1 MNKTEDFF
9 FPENF
14 FGFCLLFRTFV
25 PDSYINI
32 FIYYVSYKMML
43 IRCILLYP
51 PIHLQYE
58 VIGYI

>member
-25 PDSYINI
+25 PDSSFYNKNSIEGVRENEKNFIN
-32 FIYYVSYKMML
+32 
-43 IRCILLYP
+43 
-51 PIHLQYE
+51 
-58 VIGYI
+58 